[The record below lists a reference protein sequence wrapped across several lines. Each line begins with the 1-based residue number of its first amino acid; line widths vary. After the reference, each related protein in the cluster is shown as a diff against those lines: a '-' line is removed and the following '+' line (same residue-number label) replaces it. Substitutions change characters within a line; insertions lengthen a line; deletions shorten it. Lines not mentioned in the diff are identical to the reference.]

1 MRGLESVSPTEPHLI
16 VTAGGIAGCCEL
28 TFADGVVAHVL
39 SIVNAAEKLV
49 GLAIARVRGEY
60 LAKAGGRFIDAT
72 LLEKGIGLS
81 YVCQEEANA
90 GEEEKRKGK

>member
-1 MRGLESVSPTEPHLI
+1 
-16 VTAGGIAGCCEL
+16 
-28 TFADGVVAHVL
+28 
-39 SIVNAAEKLV
+39 
-49 GLAIARVRGEY
+49 LAIARVRGEY